1 MQDVNPYREPA
12 SVPTNDA
19 KRERFKA
26 LGNWLATHMMQDARA
41 FYAMPAE
48 KRVQANALAE
58 RYRDEYLQLAR
69 ELKIPS
75 APCDNSWMTSA
86 FGIGAMR

>member
-1 MQDVNPYREPA
+1 MSETTPVM
-12 SVPTNDA
+12 TDA
-19 KRERFKA
+19 KKLARLKA
-26 LGNWLATHMMQDARA
+26 LEQWLWAHMMQDARA

-75 APCDNSWMTSA
+75 APCDNSWMTS
-86 FGIGAMR
+86 RCLLC